1 MNILLISGHG
11 NGDPGAVSR
20 INGVRYREADETR
33 AMTDLIKKYLG
44 KYCSVVQYPKE
55 RNAYHDCHK
64 GVLSTIGNFKAF
76 DYVLEVHFNAYLA
89 GQADGKTK
97 GTECYVT
104 TSEKSV
110 GVETKIC
117 ENISK
122 FGFRNRGVKRY
133 NYAVIN
139 TAKKNG
145 TSSALLEVCFID
157 DPDDMAIYVPRRDA
171 IAKSIADA
179 VLTGFG
185 IEHDFTSNDDE
196 EEEEMIIY
204 TKRADVPA
212 WGKSTVD
219 KLINKGLMV
228 GEGDGKINV
237 EHNML
242 RTLVILDR
250 AGVFDR

>member
-20 INGVRYREADETR
+20 INGVQYREADETR

-44 KYCSVVQYPKE
+44 KYCSVVQYLKE
-55 RNAYHDCHK
+55 RNAYHDYHK

-89 GQADGKTK
+89 GPADRKTK

-185 IEHDFTSNDDE
+185 IEHDFTSNDE

>member
-20 INGVRYREADETR
+20 INGVQYREADETR
-33 AMTDLIKKYLG
+33 AMTYLIKKYLE

-55 RNAYHDCHK
+55 RNAYHDYHK

-89 GQADGKTK
+89 GPADGKTK

-157 DPDDMAIYVPRRDA
+157 DPDDMAIYVPRRDT

-185 IEHDFTSNDDE
+185 IEHDFTSNDE
-196 EEEEMIIY
+196 EEEEMVIY
-204 TKRADVPA
+204 TKREDVPA

-228 GEGDGKINV
+228 CEGDGKINV

>member
-11 NGDPGAVSR
+11 DGDSGAVSR
-20 INGVRYREADETR
+20 INGVQYREGDETR

-55 RNAYHDCHK
+55 RNAFHDYKK
-64 GVLSTIGNFKAF
+64 GVLSTIANFKAF
-76 DYVLEVHFNAYLA
+76 DYVLEIHFNALIA
-89 GQADGKTK
+89 GTSDGRTK
-97 GTECYVT
+97 GTECYVPK
-104 TSEKSV
+104 SEKSV

-122 FGFRNRGVKRY
+122 FGLRNRGVKRY
-133 NYAVIN
+133 NYSVIN
-139 TAKKNG
+139 TAKKHG

-157 DPDDMAIYVPRRDA
+157 DPDDMAVYVPRRDA

-185 IEHDFTSNDDE
+185 IEHSFTSDE
-196 EEEEMIIY
+196 KEEEEMVIY
-204 TKRADVPA
+204 TKREDVPA
-212 WGKSTVD
+212 WGKATVD

-228 GEGDGKINV
+228 GEGNGKINV

>member
-20 INGVRYREADETR
+20 INGVQYREADETR

-55 RNAYHDCHK
+55 RNAYHDYHK

-185 IEHDFTSNDDE
+185 IEHNFTSNDE
-196 EEEEMIIY
+196 EEEEMVIY

>member
-20 INGVRYREADETR
+20 INGVQYREVDETR
-33 AMTDLIKKYLG
+33 AMTDLIKKYLE

-55 RNAYHDCHK
+55 RNAYHDYHK

-104 TSEKSV
+104 TKEKTV
-110 GVETKIC
+110 GVETRIC
-117 ENISK
+117 EAISK
-122 FGFRNRGVKRY
+122 FGFKNRGVKRY
-133 NYAVIN
+133 NYAVIKTVKN
-139 TAKKNG
+139 NG
-145 TSSALLEVCFID
+145 TSAALLEVCFID
-157 DPDDMAIYVPRRDA
+157 DPDDMAIYVANKEA

-185 IEHDFTSNDDE
+185 IEHDFTSNDDK
-196 EEEEMIIY
+196 EEEEMTIY
-204 TKRADVPA
+204 AKRADVPA
-212 WGKSTVD
+212 WGKTTVD

>member
-20 INGVRYREADETR
+20 INGVQYREADETR

-55 RNAYHDCHK
+55 RNAYHDYHK

-76 DYVLEVHFNAYLA
+76 DYVLEVHFNAYMA

-185 IEHDFTSNDDE
+185 IEHNFTSNDE
-196 EEEEMIIY
+196 EEEEMVIY
-204 TKRADVPA
+204 TKREDVPA
-212 WGKSTVD
+212 WGKATVD
-219 KLINKGLMV
+219 KLINKGLMI

>member
-20 INGVRYREADETR
+20 INGVQYREADETR

-55 RNAYHDCHK
+55 RNAYHDYHK

-185 IEHDFTSNDDE
+185 IEHDFTSNDE

-212 WGKSTVD
+212 WGKNTVD

>member
-20 INGVRYREADETR
+20 INGVQYREADETR

-55 RNAYHDCHK
+55 RNAYHDYHK

-185 IEHDFTSNDDE
+185 IEHNFTSNDE
-196 EEEEMIIY
+196 EEEEMVIY
-204 TKRADVPA
+204 TKREDVPA
-212 WGKSTVD
+212 WGKATVD
-219 KLINKGLMV
+219 KLINKGLMI

>member
-20 INGVRYREADETR
+20 INGVQYREVDETR
-33 AMTDLIKKYLG
+33 VMTDLIKKYLNG
-44 KYCSVVQYPKE
+44 YCSVVQYPKE
-55 RNAYHDCHK
+55 RNAYHDYHK

-76 DYVLEVHFNAYLA
+76 DYVLEVHFNAYMA
-89 GQADGKTK
+89 GQVDGKTK

-104 TSEKSV
+104 TKEKTV
-110 GVETKIC
+110 GVETRIC
-117 ENISK
+117 EAISK

-133 NYAVIN
+133 NYAVIKTVKN
-139 TAKKNG
+139 NG
-145 TSSALLEVCFID
+145 TSAALLEVCFID
-157 DPDDMAIYVPRRDA
+157 DPDDMAIYVANKEA
-171 IAKSIADA
+171 IAKAIADA
-179 VLTGFG
+179 ILTGFG
-185 IEHDFTSNDDE
+185 IEHNFNTNDK
-196 EEEEMIIY
+196 EEEEMVIY
-204 TKRADVPA
+204 TKREDVPA
-212 WGKSTVD
+212 WGKATVD

>member
-20 INGVRYREADETR
+20 INGVQYREADETR

-55 RNAYHDCHK
+55 RNAYHDYHK

-104 TSEKSV
+104 ASEKSV

-185 IEHDFTSNDDE
+185 IEHDFTSNDE

>member
-11 NGDPGAVSR
+11 NGDSGAVSR
-20 INGVRYREADETR
+20 INGVQYREADETR
-33 AMTDLIKKYLG
+33 TMTDLIKKYLG

-55 RNAYHDCHK
+55 RNAYRDYHK

-185 IEHDFTSNDDE
+185 IEHNFTSNDE
-196 EEEEMIIY
+196 EEEEMVIY

-212 WGKSTVD
+212 WGKATVD

>member
-20 INGVRYREADETR
+20 INGVQYREADETR

-55 RNAYHDCHK
+55 RNAYHDYHK

-104 TSEKSV
+104 TNEKSV

-185 IEHDFTSNDDE
+185 IEHNFTSNDE
-196 EEEEMIIY
+196 EEEEMVIY